1 MAQVSSV
8 NAAATQAS
16 QSIQAGQANADAG
29 NTAQAQYDALRQ
41 GLPPVGLA
49 NASAANTV
57 NAELVASQWGIDPA
71 SVGGVYGGATE
82 SASIFEAG
90 NLLPLLRS
98 LSPAT
103 AERALALIGVQTPTP
118 AATSATAAAYTSGAM
133 PTTTAQAISPNGR
146 ARLDQAASD
155 SAPAVVDPLWGRTA

>member
-71 SVGGVYGGATE
+71 SVGGVYGGA
-82 SASIFEAG
+82 A
-90 NLLPLLRS
+90 
-98 LSPAT
+98 
-103 AERALALIGVQTPTP
+103 
-118 AATSATAAAYTSGAM
+118 
-133 PTTTAQAISPNGR
+133 
-146 ARLDQAASD
+146 
-155 SAPAVVDPLWGRTA
+155 